1 MVDGKGTVCPR
12 SPCSFETPR
21 GEDIMIRA
29 RRGSATASRELRP
42 DETMTLEMALIR
54 RPRERPSGDGRTG
67 GAMASDLK
75 TPEIFR

>member
-1 MVDGKGTVCPR
+1 
-12 SPCSFETPR
+12 
-21 GEDIMIRA
+21 MIRA